1 MNKLLIIVIILAL
14 IAIFLWHNMNKQY
27 KKQLKE
33 KFSQDEV
40 RQLEEQK
47 NKEFEEIKKKETEI
61 IDNIESYE
69 KKLGEL
75 ENILD
80 NDKKTLNSKYTGDKL
95 KEEINKLMDNYNINR
110 KKIKDEIDLLLQN
123 LNKVRGIN

>member
-14 IAIFLWHNMNKQY
+14 IAIFLWHNMNKQN